1 SPDASD
7 DGPSNSAKRA
17 RKAAAQNEPF
27 SRIPKDQY
35 VDPKFAS
42 NKYVPY
48 DYANAAH
55 ERLIVT
61 RGKGFTKEK
70 NKGKRGSY
78 RGGQIDTNAF
88 NGIRFED

>member
-1 SPDASD
+1 
-7 DGPSNSAKRA
+7 
-17 RKAAAQNEPF
+17 NEPF